1 MIPSMKTRAPMPAE
15 QWWLAALL
23 LLLIGLAA
31 LLWLEDPAH
40 QLTGHSRVDWP
51 EPASRPP
58 R

>member
-1 MIPSMKTRAPMPAE
+1 MKTRAPMPAE

-51 EPASRPP
+51 ELASRPP